1 MTNPQRE
8 KAEAVIGHVQ
18 QAASEMIA
26 AAHDAL
32 DLVDQVVATAGLGA
46 VLDTF
51 NRVSQSLFG
60 RTRPP
65 SDRTSPAPDDTPA
78 PSPRPAS
85 TVQRIIV
92 G

>member
-32 DLVDQVVATAGLGA
+32 DLVDQVVATAGLG
-46 VLDTF
+46 
-51 NRVSQSLFG
+51 
-60 RTRPP
+60 
-65 SDRTSPAPDDTPA
+65 
-78 PSPRPAS
+78 
-85 TVQRIIV
+85 
-92 G
+92 